1 MSGTMTGQ
9 GGRVHL
15 EQSDMHLA
23 LNIAK
28 MAKEGILLARTEK
41 TQQLIKKP
49 RAAGREEKNGV

>member
-1 MSGTMTGQ
+1 MTGTMTGQ

-28 MAKEGILLARTEK
+28 TAKEGILLARTEK
-41 TQQLIKKP
+41 THQLIKKP
-49 RAAGREEKNGV
+49 RAEVREEKNGV